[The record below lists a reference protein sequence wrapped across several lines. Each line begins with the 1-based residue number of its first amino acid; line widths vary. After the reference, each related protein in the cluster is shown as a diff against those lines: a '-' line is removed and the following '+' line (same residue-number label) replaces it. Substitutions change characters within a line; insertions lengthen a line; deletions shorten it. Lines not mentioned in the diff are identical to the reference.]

1 MSYSHK
7 HVKKVLE
14 RIEKVKS
21 IEAYAQQIAPLSPEE
36 IEKLDRKHFNI
47 SATTEGLEAR
57 LNYLDEQGVTVDK
70 LTNHPDLETPESL
83 KGNIENFIGMAQI
96 PVGLAG
102 PLLVKGSEAQ
112 GDFLV
117 PLATT
122 EGALIA
128 SYNRGMKACRLSGGI
143 TSVCLIEGVQRSPF
157 FKFDNLGTIGLFIKW
172 VYERMDKFV
181 EIVSDAS
188 RFAQL
193 NDLKANIEGNSV
205 ILTFEYLTG
214 DAAGQN
220 MVTICTDKICKYIL
234 ANFEVKPVEW
244 YIEGNYSGDKKAT
257 TLSFVNVRGKKVTSE
272 ITIPRNIVEK
282 VLRTTPEKI
291 ANYWQSSTLGVIQ
304 SGAIGAQGHVAN
316 GLTALFIACG
326 QDVACISES
335 SIGLTRMETTVEGNL
350 YVSVTLPSLIVG
362 TVGGGTGLATQ
373 KECLEMLGCSGIDKA
388 RKFAEICCA
397 VALAG
402 EISIASAMSADHF
415 TNAHQKLGRKK

>member
-14 RIEKVKS
+14 QIEKVKS
-21 IEAYAQQIAPLSPEE
+21 IEAYTQQIAPLTQEE
-36 IEKLDRKHFNI
+36 IDKLDRKSFNG

-57 LNYLDEQGVTVDK
+57 LSFLAEQGVSVDR
-70 LTNHPDLETPESL
+70 LTSHSGLESPESL
-83 KGNIENFIGMAQI
+83 KGNIENFIGMAQV

-112 GDFLV
+112 GDFFV

-157 FKFDNLGTIGLFIKW
+157 FKFDNLGTVGLFIKW
-172 VYERMDKFV
+172 VYQRMDKFT
-181 EIVSDAS
+181 EIVESTS
-188 RFAQL
+188 RFAKL

-234 ANFEVKPVEW
+234 ANFDITPLEW

-257 TLSFVNVRGKKVTSE
+257 TLSFVNVRGKKVTAE
-272 ITIPRNIVEK
+272 IVIPRFVVDK
-282 VLRTTPEKI
+282 VLKTTPEKI
-291 ANYWQSSTLGVIQ
+291 AQYWQSSTLGVIQ

-335 SIGLTRMETTVEGNL
+335 SIGLTRMETNTDGDL

-362 TVGGGTGLATQ
+362 TVGGGTSLATQ
-373 KECLEMLGCSGIDKA
+373 KECLEMLGCAGANKA
-388 RKFAEICCA
+388 KKFAEICCA

-415 TNAHQKLGRKK
+415 TNAHQKLGRK